1 MEWILLELGMSPLME
16 ILKQLTLPSTGMIQL
31 PIRLDFFQSL
41 LNEVNDMKKLNRVD
55 SKGITLIELLV
66 ALVICGIVIAGTYRL
81 FVAQSKAYTVQDQ
94 VVEVQQSIRSAMEIL
109 LRDLRMAG
117 FDSDNVGSKISIAN
131 PLIAGDNSTT
141 VSFEYDN
148 ITQYTITYT
157 REAATKR
164 LLRQLTTTKDDGSS
178 IAGPQ
183 EALLENVEVL
193 DFTYGVDTNDD
204 GALDSWV
211 SAGDIGLG
219 KVVAVRV
226 VLTANPDQTNPDV
239 KNWISPRTL
248 NSTVTIRNLCFKK

>member
-1 MEWILLELGMSPLME
+1 
-16 ILKQLTLPSTGMIQL
+16 
-31 PIRLDFFQSL
+31 
-41 LNEVNDMKKLNRVD
+41 MKKSNQINE
-55 SKGITLIELLV
+55 KGITLIELLV

-131 PLIAGDNSTT
+131 PLIAGDQSVT
-141 VSFEYDN
+141 VSYEYDN
-148 ITQYTITYT
+148 TTQYTITYT

-183 EALLENVEVL
+183 EALLENVEAL
-193 DFTYGVDTNDD
+193 DFTYGVDTTIPAD
-204 GALDSWV
+204 GAMDGGWV
-211 SAGDIGLG
+211 KADDVIAKNL
-219 KVVAVRV
+219 KVVAVHV
-226 VLTANPDQTNPDV
+226 TLTAKPDQTNPDV

-248 NSTVTIRNLCFKK
+248 TSAVTLRNQTF